1 MKRNSF
7 KEGNFHVYSREINLQ
22 RIIRVLIIG
31 EFLCYSQATL
41 EHEVA
46 CLDVTPLQEGSGK
59 AEIVAVGLWTD
70 ISARIL
76 RLPGLEEVNREF
88 LGGGKL

>member
-1 MKRNSF
+1 M
-7 KEGNFHVYSREINLQ
+7 
-22 RIIRVLIIG
+22 
-31 EFLCYSQATL
+31 
-41 EHEVA
+41 A
-46 CLDVTPLQEGSGK
+46 CLDVTPLQESSNK

-88 LGGGKL
+88 LGGGKTQAVSHSCYFHGQ

>member
-1 MKRNSF
+1 M
-7 KEGNFHVYSREINLQ
+7 
-22 RIIRVLIIG
+22 
-31 EFLCYSQATL
+31 
-41 EHEVA
+41 A
-46 CLDVTPLQEGSGK
+46 CLDVTPLQENSNK

-88 LGGGKL
+88 LGGGKT

>member
-1 MKRNSF
+1 M
-7 KEGNFHVYSREINLQ
+7 L
-22 RIIRVLIIG
+22 
-31 EFLCYSQATL
+31 SQVTL

-46 CLDVTPLQEGSGK
+46 CLDVTPLQENSNR

-88 LGGGKL
+88 LGGGKTQPKSHSCYCHEQGI

>member
-1 MKRNSF
+1 
-7 KEGNFHVYSREINLQ
+7 
-22 RIIRVLIIG
+22 
-31 EFLCYSQATL
+31 
-41 EHEVA
+41 VA

-88 LGGGKL
+88 LGGGEIQQSVPVKLQLDNRFTQLAPLSP

>member
-1 MKRNSF
+1 M
-7 KEGNFHVYSREINLQ
+7 
-22 RIIRVLIIG
+22 
-31 EFLCYSQATL
+31 
-41 EHEVA
+41 A
-46 CLDVTPLQEGSGK
+46 CLDVTPLQENSNK

-88 LGGGKL
+88 LGGGKTYRQSHYCYFNKQ

>member
-1 MKRNSF
+1 
-7 KEGNFHVYSREINLQ
+7 L
-22 RIIRVLIIG
+22 L
-31 EFLCYSQATL
+31 SQATL

-46 CLDVTPLQEGSGK
+46 CLDVTPLQENSNK

-88 LGGGKL
+88 LGGGKTQAKAHYSYFNSH

>member
-1 MKRNSF
+1 M
-7 KEGNFHVYSREINLQ
+7 
-22 RIIRVLIIG
+22 
-31 EFLCYSQATL
+31 
-41 EHEVA
+41 A
-46 CLDVTPLQEGSGK
+46 CLDVTPLQEGSSR

-88 LGGGKL
+88 LGGGETQHNVPIKLYMDSRFIKGP

>member
-1 MKRNSF
+1 VFS
-7 KEGNFHVYSREINLQ
+7 HV
-22 RIIRVLIIG
+22 
-31 EFLCYSQATL
+31 TL

-46 CLDVTPLQEGSGK
+46 CLDVTPLQDSSNK

-76 RLPGLEEVNREF
+76 HLPRLEEVNREF
-88 LGGGKL
+88 LGGGEAKLY

>member
-1 MKRNSF
+1 
-7 KEGNFHVYSREINLQ
+7 
-22 RIIRVLIIG
+22 
-31 EFLCYSQATL
+31 
-41 EHEVA
+41 VA
-46 CLDVTPLQEGSGK
+46 CLDVTPLQENSNK

-88 LGGGKL
+88 LGGGKTQAVSHYCYFNKQ

>member
-1 MKRNSF
+1 
-7 KEGNFHVYSREINLQ
+7 L
-22 RIIRVLIIG
+22 L
-31 EFLCYSQATL
+31 SQATL

-46 CLDVTPLQEGSGK
+46 CLDVTPLQENSNK

-88 LGGGKL
+88 LGGGKTQAVSHYCYFNKQ